1 MIRAQSTFATM
12 IVCTSF
18 AFTVATIALEP
29 VARANN
35 CNNPLVGACINS
47 DTYWPNPGPSRFATV
62 AGTQTVTRSEIAFG
76 LIASFQSKPITL
88 DIPSPG
94 AGGTKTAV
102 VRNQVTGNFLF
113 AYGVTNQLEIDLA
126 VPVTFIQSGTG
137 MSAITGGDNLNN
149 TAVRDVRF
157 GVAYAL
163 VPRAR
168 IAPQSAHGVA
178 ANAETGGE
186 PDSIG
191 NAWSLT
197 ARFQMSAPTS
207 DLASFAGERTAVF
220 IPSLAADYRVQRWF
234 FGAELGARIRPVTEF
249 QGARV
254 GTQLALGLGAGYDIL
269 ERELLAV
276 MAEARSY
283 VNFAEQHDTTPS
295 ASGISSTPNGKIIVP
310 AEWFLGLRTAP
321 VLGGSVA
328 FFGGGGGPIPF
339 GDAITAP
346 QFRFLLGA
354 VYAPIG
360 ASRASHAK

>member
-1 MIRAQSTFATM
+1 MIRAQSTGAT
-12 IVCTSF
+12 ISVCSVGAAF
-18 AFTVATIALEP
+18 AFAIATFAFEP
-29 VARANN
+29 VSRAND
-35 CNNPLVGACINS
+35 CNNPLIGACINS

-62 AGTQTVTRSEIAFG
+62 AGTETVTPSEIAFG
-76 LIASFQSKPITL
+76 LVASFQSKPITL
-88 DIPSPG
+88 DIASPG

-113 AYGVTNQLEIDLA
+113 AYGVTNRLELDLA

-137 MSAITGGDNLNN
+137 TSSITGGDNLND

-168 IAPQSAHGVA
+168 IAPEKAVDGSAMG
-178 ANAETGGE
+178 NAW
-186 PDSIG
+186 P
-191 NAWSLT
+191 AWSLT

-220 IPSLAADYRVQRWF
+220 IPSLAADYRVERWF

-269 ERELLAV
+269 ERERLAV
-276 MAEARSY
+276 MAEARGY
-283 VNFAEQHDTTPS
+283 VNVAEQHDTTPS
-295 ASGISSTPNGKIIVP
+295 ASGISSTANGKIIVP

-328 FFGGGGGPIPF
+328 LFGGGGGPIPV

-346 QFRFLLGA
+346 HFRFILGA
-354 VYAPIG
+354 VYAPVG
-360 ASRASHAK
+360 ANRR